1 MRRYQGRYICLVLVI
16 AMLSGCGGNA
26 ARDGDT
32 GTDERQN
39 RVTGTAI
46 SGQAIEPRKSK
57 QTDTY
62 KYCSGQYLYR
72 EYDNGVIQSRLDGTD
87 EKRIRI
93 RDDLVDFLE
102 VNDGW
107 LYFYCRD
114 CEKEDCV
121 VVRAPIESDEDGTET
136 LNVDREETLLKEK
149 GDIEQIIKIEAP
161 NIVYLGEDYECLRYN
176 WESGEKKQLFSAPE
190 SESNGWVETASN
202 KNAYLSYDTGVYC
215 LNWETGEA
223 LQVDM
228 KKASATPESIVAEN
242 RYFLYS
248 PYDGSVDVN
257 VWKYDEAENKKECIV
272 SWEETAQIVE
282 QEMGLDAE
290 KDIDLLGVTDLFY
303 ENERLYV
310 QMQMN
315 WWEGENYRWEYVLF
329 SKELDADAVLRY
341 EKELTECLRKHS
353 GSERR
358 TWKEDGKKFPLS
370 VDSSQCEQMI
380 EGKAFLSLGNEPGK
394 AKLGCFELATG
405 EFKIVGKNELEYY
418 MGYYNETGYDVL
430 GLEDE
435 SRGEMMWE
443 QES

>member
-1 MRRYQGRYICLVLVI
+1 
-16 AMLSGCGGNA
+16 
-26 ARDGDT
+26 
-32 GTDERQN
+32 
-39 RVTGTAI
+39 
-46 SGQAIEPRKSK
+46 
-57 QTDTY
+57 
-62 KYCSGQYLYR
+62 
-72 EYDNGVIQSRLDGTD
+72 
-87 EKRIRI
+87 
-93 RDDLVDFLE
+93 
-102 VNDGW
+102 
-107 LYFYCRD
+107 
-114 CEKEDCV
+114 
-121 VVRAPIESDEDGTET
+121 
-136 LNVDREETLLKEK
+136 
-149 GDIEQIIKIEAP
+149 
-161 NIVYLGEDYECLRYN
+161 
-176 WESGEKKQLFSAPE
+176 
-190 SESNGWVETASN
+190 
-202 KNAYLSYDTGVYC
+202 
-215 LNWETGEA
+215 
-223 LQVDM
+223 
-228 KKASATPESIVAEN
+228 
-242 RYFLYS
+242 
-248 PYDGSVDVN
+248 
-257 VWKYDEAENKKECIV
+257 
-272 SWEETAQIVE
+272 
-282 QEMGLDAE
+282 MGLDAE

-329 SKELDADAVLRY
+329 SKELDADAALRY

-418 MGYYNETGYDVL
+418 MGYYNETSYDVL